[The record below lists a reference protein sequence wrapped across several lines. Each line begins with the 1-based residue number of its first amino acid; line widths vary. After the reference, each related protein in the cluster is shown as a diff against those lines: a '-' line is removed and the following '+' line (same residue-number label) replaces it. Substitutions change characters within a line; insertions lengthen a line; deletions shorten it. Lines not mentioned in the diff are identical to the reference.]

1 MMRLK
6 LHWLLKPR
14 NPYDEIKAALV
25 IKTGILMMR
34 LKLHRLLKPRN
45 PYDEIK
51 AALVIKTQESLWWD

>member
-14 NPYDEIKAALV
+14 NPYDEIKAAPV

-34 LKLHRLLKPRN
+34 LKLHRLLK
-45 PYDEIK
+45 
-51 AALVIKTQESLWWD
+51 QESL